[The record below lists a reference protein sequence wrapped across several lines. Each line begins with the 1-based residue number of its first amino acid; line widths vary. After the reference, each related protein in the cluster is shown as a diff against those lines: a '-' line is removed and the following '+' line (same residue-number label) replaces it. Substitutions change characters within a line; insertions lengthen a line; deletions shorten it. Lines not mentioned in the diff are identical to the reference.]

1 VEIRVVRPSDL
12 SQLRKLCD
20 EHIALEGSTIA
31 DRDLSAHW
39 NSAFF
44 GTPAQ
49 LFGWVCDEG
58 GNRPDTLIGYMTASI
73 RLWTWS
79 AKIHLYLDCIYLQPE
94 MRRSGMGRAM
104 FGVLTEFARGKGCE
118 EIQWRT
124 LSSNE
129 AGIAFY
135 HALGAIPVTD
145 TMRWSDWSLCVD

>member
-1 VEIRVVRPSDL
+1 PY
-12 SQLRKLCD
+12 
-20 EHIALEGSTIA
+20 
-31 DRDLSAHW
+31 W

-58 GNRPDTLIGYMTASI
+58 GSRHETLRGYMTASI

-79 AKIHLYLDCIYLQPE
+79 ANPHLYLDCIYLQPKT
-94 MRRSGMGRAM
+94 RRSGMGRAM
-104 FGVLTEFARGKGCE
+104 FGVLTEFARGKGYE

-124 LSSNE
+124 LSSNK

-135 HALGAIPVTD
+135 HSLGAVPVTD
-145 TMRWSDWSLCVD
+145 TMRWSEWSLRLD